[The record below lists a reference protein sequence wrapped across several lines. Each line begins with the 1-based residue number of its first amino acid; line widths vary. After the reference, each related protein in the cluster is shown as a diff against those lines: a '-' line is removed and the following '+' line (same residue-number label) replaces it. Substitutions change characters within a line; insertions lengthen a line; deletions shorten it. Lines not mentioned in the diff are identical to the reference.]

1 MAIIIAMKISAK
13 FMGIHVV
20 VLNEEKELKMFY

>member
-13 FMGIHVV
+13 FKAIHIVV
-20 VLNEEKELKMFY
+20 NKENELKMYY